1 MGPTDICHV
10 SDAVVKVFEERMQ
23 KVLALIAEYN
33 IEFEEIGIFGS
44 YARGDY
50 KITSDIDF
58 CIITPNRPGRR
69 VSGSL
74 REDAELEGGDIIY
87 VTRGYFNN
95 DHSVFAKNLRK
106 DYRRLL

>member
-1 MGPTDICHV
+1 MTGICHV

-33 IEFEEIGIFGS
+33 IEYEEIGVFGS

-58 CIITPNRPGRR
+58 CIITENRPGRR

-74 REDAELEGGDIIY
+74 REDAELERADIIY
-87 VTRGYFNN
+87 VTRDYFNSN
-95 DHSVFAKNLRK
+95 PSVFAENLRK
-106 DYRRLL
+106 DYKRLL